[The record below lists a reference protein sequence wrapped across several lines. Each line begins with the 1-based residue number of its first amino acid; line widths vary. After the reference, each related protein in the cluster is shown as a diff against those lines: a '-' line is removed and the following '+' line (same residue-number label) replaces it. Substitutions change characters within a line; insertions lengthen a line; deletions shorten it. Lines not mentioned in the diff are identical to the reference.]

1 MKAALLAL
9 ALLAA
14 LPVGA
19 EDGVRL
25 EASLHLRATMERNR
39 PGTEVLFDPAARTF
53 ALSGYLVPEGEAR
66 HGSAFAALRL
76 DGRHLDGALRWTLA
90 LDTGELRRTR
100 FPEVVGVCLS
110 TTSPTGLDLAGSPG
124 CRLLLPPVPA
134 QATTLEGARL
144 AANGRPLGEELRK
157 TLLIREA
164 NLAWSFGRAGFA
176 VVRAGRSR
184 YAVADGLIHDDYA
197 TGADVALDLGALG
210 PPFELRAA
218 LFQPTRD
225 WPTSVE
231 GISPVLLLR
240 ADWLPSLFEHAGLFL
255 AARRDSTGSVATLFR
270 GALVEDAVVRLA
282 ALGPGQPGYAAQA
295 EYLLRVLAGSS
306 TAEATLAWFGASGS
320 LVPFAGQRFTFTAA
334 LQGGEL
340 IRLGT
345 TAGGPPARNV
355 RLTGQALSLR
365 WDWSPAD
372 WLTVSPWFLYL
383 SGDRPPTEKARLG
396 LPGGYSGFLGVTPFV
411 SATNLFF
418 GGGLAE
424 SFAAR
429 QATAPGVNGR
439 GVIAPGLTL
448 EVDLPA
454 EVDLTARAA
463 WLLAEDAGPYG
474 GTVYG
479 TELDLTARWS
489 PRPWLALAVEA
500 DLLLP
505 GDFFGGDQPVS
516 KVILAVDLLT
526 P

>member
-1 MKAALLAL
+1 LKAPLLAL

-14 LPVGA
+14 PAAGA

-25 EASLHLRATMERNR
+25 EASLHLRSTTERNR

-66 HGSAFAALRL
+66 HGSTFAALRL
-76 DGRHLDGALRWTLA
+76 DGRHLGGALRWTLA

-110 TTSPTGLDLAGSPG
+110 ATSPTGLDLAGRAG
-124 CRLLLPPVPA
+124 CRLLVAPVPA
-134 QATTLEGARL
+134 LATTLTGARL
-144 AANGRPLGEELRK
+144 TANGRPFDEELRA
-157 TLLIREA
+157 TLLVREA
-164 NLAWSFGRAGFA
+164 NLAWTFGRAGFA

-218 LFQPTRD
+218 VFQPTRD
-225 WPTSVE
+225 WPGSVE
-231 GISPVLLLR
+231 GISPLLLLR

-255 AARRDSTGSVATLFR
+255 AARKDSTGSVAELFR

-282 ALGPGQPGYAAQA
+282 GLTPGQPRYAAQA
-295 EYLLRVLAGSS
+295 EALLTVLARSA

-320 LVPFAGQRFTFTAA
+320 LLPFAGHRLTFTGA

-340 IRLGT
+340 LRLGT
-345 TAGGPPARNV
+345 GADGQPLRNA

-365 WDWSPAD
+365 WDWSPAG
-372 WLTVSPWFLYL
+372 WFTVSPWFLYL

-396 LPGGYSGFLGVTPFV
+396 LPAGYSGFLGVTPFV
-411 SATNLFF
+411 TATNLFF
-418 GGGLAE
+418 GGGLSE

-429 QATAPGVNGR
+429 QATAPGVSGR
-439 GVIAPGLTL
+439 GVIAPGLTV
-448 EVDLPA
+448 EADLPA

-474 GTVYG
+474 GKVYG
-479 TELDLTARWS
+479 TEVDLTVRWS
-489 PRPWLALAVEA
+489 PLGWISLAAEA

-505 GDFFGGDQPVS
+505 GDFFGGDRAIS